1 MSLTVEQSNQV
12 ILEKTD
18 KLILTFKYEK
28 ICYFLRQL
36 LFELIGLK
44 EVQVQA
50 VSKDIK
56 GTGTNLNFQNDC

>member
-1 MSLTVEQSNQV
+1 MYIHN
-12 ILEKTD
+12 EKW
-18 KLILTFKYEK
+18 EK